1 MGIPLD
7 EVTSALDAD
16 AIATVGN
23 VILELNREGITILWV
38 THSDTQS
45 RKCTNKRLTIENGQ
59 LKSPEAA
66 NAILSGENPNRI
78 KGRAAGFPCGRG
90 CRFPWRHK
98 GSR

>member
-16 AIATVGN
+16 ATATVEN

-45 RKCTNKRLTIENGQ
+45 RKYANKQLTIGTVSSNHRR
-59 LKSPEAA
+59 LLMP
-66 NAILSGENPNRI
+66 
-78 KGRAAGFPCGRG
+78 F
-90 CRFPWRHK
+90 
-98 GSR
+98 

>member
-16 AIATVGN
+16 ATATVEN

-45 RKCTNKRLTIENGQ
+45 RKCANKRLTIENGQ
-59 LKSPEAA
+59 Q
-66 NAILSGENPNRI
+66 ITG
-78 KGRAAGFPCGRG
+78 G
-90 CRFPWRHK
+90 C
-98 GSR
+98 